1 MKNKTFAL
9 CIALAMPAAVL
20 AQGACSKADAAK
32 AEKAIERV
40 ANWPQMTKAWQ
51 DFNRC
56 DAGSVDEMY
65 TETLIRLIVD
75 WKNVDAFEAAM
86 KDAGFKA
93 FVHKHLKSP
102 AAKDDLDSVYSRAK
116 ASCPAKN
123 EAFCAELA
131 EFAKASNA
139 AK

>member
-1 MKNKTFAL
+1 MKTTKLAL
-9 CIALAMPAAVL
+9 CIALAMPAAAL
-20 AQGACSKADAAK
+20 AQGACSKADATK

-40 ANWPQMTKAWQ
+40 ATWPQMTKAWQ

-56 DAGSVDEMY
+56 DAGQVDELY

-93 FVHKHLKSP
+93 FVHKHLGSP
-102 AAKDDLDSVYSRAK
+102 AAKDDLNSVYSRAK
-116 ASCPAKN
+116 ASCPAGR

-131 EFAKASNA
+131 DFAKAANA
-139 AK
+139 K

>member
-1 MKNKTFAL
+1 MNTTKLAL
-9 CIALAMPAAVL
+9 CIALALPAAAS
-20 AQGACSKADAAK
+20 AQGACNKADTTK

-56 DAGSVDEMY
+56 DTGSVDELY

-102 AAKDDLDSVYSRAK
+102 AAKEDLDSVYSRAK
-116 ASCPAKN
+116 ASCPAKH

-131 EFAKASNA
+131 EFTKAANAK
-139 AK
+139 